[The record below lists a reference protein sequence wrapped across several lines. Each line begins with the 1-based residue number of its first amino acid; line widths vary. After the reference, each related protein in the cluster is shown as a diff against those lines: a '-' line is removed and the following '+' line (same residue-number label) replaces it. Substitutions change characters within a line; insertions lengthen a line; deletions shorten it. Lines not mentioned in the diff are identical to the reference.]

1 MQSLIEFF
9 PLVAFFAAWAVGGM
23 YVATAVLM
31 GAMALLLAWDW
42 LRTRSIPRMH
52 LISAVLVWVFG
63 AITLILH
70 DVRFIQWKATVFYW
84 AIAVLLAGS
93 VWIGKQT
100 LLQRLIGGSIPPD
113 HTVAPSTWRA
123 LSLLSAV
130 FYAVLGAANIWIA
143 YNMSE
148 AAWVV
153 FKSWIT
159 LPLLIA
165 FNVVLIFWL
174 LRGYEEKETP
184 GASS

>member
-42 LRTRSIPRMH
+42 LRTRTLPKMH

-63 AITLILH
+63 GITLILH

-84 AIAVLLAGS
+84 AIAILLAGS
-93 VWIGKQT
+93 VWVGQKT
-100 LLQRLIGGSIPPD
+100 LLERLIGGSIPAD
-113 HTVAPSTWRA
+113 HKVEPATWRA
-123 LSLLSAV
+123 LSLVSAV

-159 LPLLIA
+159 LPLLVA
-165 FNVVLIFWL
+165 FNIVLIFWL
-174 LRGYEEKETP
+174 LRGYQPKETS
-184 GASS
+184 GESS

>member
-9 PLVAFFAAWAVGGM
+9 PLVAFFAAWALGGI
-23 YVATAVLM
+23 YVATGVLM
-31 GAMALLLAWDW
+31 GAMAVLLAWDW
-42 LRTRSIPRMH
+42 IRTRTIPKMH

-84 AIAVLLAGS
+84 AIALLLAGS
-93 VWIGKQT
+93 VWIGRQT
-100 LLQRLIGGSIPPD
+100 LLERLIGSSIPED
-113 HTVAPSTWRA
+113 HKVEPATWRT
-123 LSLLSAV
+123 LSMVSAV
-130 FYAVLGAANIWIA
+130 FYAALGAANIWIA

-159 LPLLIA
+159 LPLLVG
-165 FNVVLIFWL
+165 FNIVLILWL
-174 LRGYEEKETP
+174 LRGYEQKETP

>member
-9 PLVAFFAAWAVGGM
+9 PLVAFFGAWALGGI

-31 GAMALLLAWDW
+31 AAMALLLAWDW
-42 LRTRSIPRMH
+42 IRTRTLPKMH

-63 AITLILH
+63 GITLVLH

-84 AIAVLLAGS
+84 AIALLLAGS
-93 VWIGKQT
+93 VWIGRQT
-100 LLQRLIGGSIPPD
+100 LLERLISGSIPAD
-113 HTVAPSTWRA
+113 HKVEAATWRA
-123 LSLLSAV
+123 LSLVSSA

-143 YNMSE
+143 YHMSE

-159 LPLLIA
+159 LPLLVA
-165 FNVVLIFWL
+165 FNVVVIFWL
-174 LRGYEEKETP
+174 LRGYESKETP
-184 GASS
+184 GAAP